1 MTTHTALLHHLSRS
15 TNTVVAAVADNCR
28 FDERASRDR
37 WHQFDAL
44 VSGVAT
50 SRPVTNWEDW
60 AEANRIHL
68 DLKCNVDSESVPD
81 AFLEMNRDAW
91 LNALSEDQTLVRIEA
106 LPRALNSSAL
116 DLDTL
121 SDLLRRSANGD
132 GDADHAVRSFLDAW
146 NQSRDAR
153 PTFAAF
159 YDEVRQDADH
169 ADWPHALRDRLGLG
183 HHGYH
188 RPGTVA
194 TPLPVALMRYSLAD
208 VFAVHEPREL
218 AFFCAVPTV
227 LDGGMDQF
235 FFPVPR
241 QHPYGAAVHLAP
253 DQSDTLTA
261 EIVHCRIN
269 YRRDHLWRTGWIT
282 RPHHVVN
289 DLLPE
294 ARDRHLFALQLAC
307 DRPDFGESF
316 AGRT

>member
-1 MTTHTALLHHLSRS
+1 MRFLRS
-15 TNTVVAAVADNCR
+15 I
-28 FDERASRDR
+28 
-37 WHQFDAL
+37 
-44 VSGVAT
+44 AT
-50 SRPVTNWEDW
+50 
-60 AEANRIHL
+60 L
-68 DLKCNVDSESVPD
+68 G
-81 AFLEMNRDAW
+81 
-91 LNALSEDQTLVRIEA
+91 LNALPEDQTLVRIEA
-106 LPRALNSSAL
+106 LLRALKSNAL

-121 SDLLRRSANGD
+121 NDLLRRSANGD
-132 GDADHAVRSFLDAW
+132 GDADHAVHSFLDAW
-146 NQSRDAR
+146 NKSRDAR

-159 YDEVRQDADH
+159 YDEVRHDADH

-183 HHGYH
+183 HHVA
-188 RPGTVA
+188 GTTA
-194 TPLPVALMRYSLAD
+194 PPLPVALMRYSLAD

-218 AFFCAVPTV
+218 ACCCAVPTV

-269 YRRDHLWRTGWIT
+269 YKRDHLWRLGWIT
-282 RPHHVVN
+282 RPHHVAK

-294 ARDRHLFALQLAC
+294 ARDRHLLALQLAC
-307 DRPDFGESF
+307 DRPDFGEPF